1 MQFENKIL
9 RENIKTF
16 RNLLTEGVNDAGI
29 IDAIQN
35 HEYLYIY
42 YTGDDGNK
50 MGYRTIRP
58 YVLGVSK
65 AGNDVLRAWQDNPKN
80 SADFENRP
88 TRTDSYQH
96 DYWTDEK
103 GAKPGWRMF
112 RVDKISKVYPTG
124 RKFHNENGLVMIPA
138 GYHEGGD
145 ADMTSIKASV
155 STKKEPDFDYKY
167 DKEFQGQEIP
177 RGDLRK
183 QKWDSIRRGNTAK
196 RKITADDVVK
206 LRDIASNVY
215 KKNRGRLLVAIDNKN
230 NFQLIDVKDKERER
244 IPDTAIVGSLPN
256 LYDTLVKGTAPV
268 DDKFFKN
275 TLNKTQSDLGK
286 KVEQPIKEIELPTI
300 PFERKT
306 FFKQ

>member
-9 RENIKTF
+9 REGIRLF
-16 RNLLTEGVNDAGI
+16 RKLLNEGVGEQPI
-29 IDAIQN
+29 IDAIQK

-42 YTGDDGNK
+42 YTGDDSNK

-58 YVLGVSK
+58 YVLGTSK
-65 AGNDVLRAWQDNPKN
+65 AGNLVLRAWQDNPKN
-80 SADFENRP
+80 SSDFENRP
-88 TRTDSYQH
+88 TRRDSFQH
-96 DYWTDEK
+96 DYWTDEQ

-124 RKFHNENGLVMIPA
+124 KRFHDENNLVMIPT

-145 ADMTSIKASV
+145 ADMSGIVAYV

-167 DKEFQGQEIP
+167 DKEFRGQEVP
-177 RGDLRK
+177 RGDMRR
-183 QKWDSIRRGNTAK
+183 QKWDSIRRGNKAK
-196 RKITADDVVK
+196 RKITADDVKK

-215 KKNRGRLLVAIDNKN
+215 KKNRGNLLVVIDDKN
-230 NFQLIDVKDKERER
+230 NFQLIDIKDKDRER

-256 LYDTLVKGTAPV
+256 LYDTLVKGTAPA
-268 DDKFFKN
+268 DDRFFKD
-275 TLNKTQSDLGK
+275 TLNKTQGELNKS
-286 KVEQPIKEIELPTI
+286 VVKETELPTI